1 MDKPLFPFF
10 STENFMPHGHCYLWE
25 PALLWLHVLSDSLI
39 ALAYFSIPVTLLFFV
54 RKRRD
59 LQFHWMFIC
68 FAVFILACG
77 ASHVM
82 EVWTVWHPAYWLSGG
97 IKAITALVSI
107 PTAFLLVKLIPLAL
121 ALPSPAVMAAS
132 NEQLRQEIADRT
144 RIEAALS
151 LKNLELASLNEELR
165 AFSYSVSHDLR
176 TPLRSLDGF
185 SLALLEDYSDK
196 LDAEGKDALQR
207 IRTASQRMGRLI
219 DDMLRLSQVTRSEIR
234 LEVIDLS
241 LLCHGIA
248 ATLREGQ
255 PARAVQWHIDEGM
268 QLRADKGLI
277 GIVMQNLIEN
287 AWKFTGRTEHP
298 EIRVGCKEIDGSQVF
313 FVADN
318 GAGFDMLHAEKLF
331 GTFERLHAVSDF
343 KGTGIG
349 LALVKRIIRRHDG
362 EIWAEARVGY
372 GATFYFCMK
381 EDQDVLPA

>member
-1 MDKPLFPFF
+1 MNNPITRFF
-10 STENFMPHGHCYLWE
+10 STDNFMPHGHCYLWE
-25 PALLWLHVLSDSLI
+25 PVLLWLHVVSDSLI
-39 ALAYFSIPVTLLFFV
+39 AIAYFSIPVTLLFFV
-54 RKRRD
+54 RKRKD

-68 FAVFILACG
+68 FAIFILACG

-82 EVWTVWHPAYWLSGG
+82 EVWTVWTPAYWLSGG

-121 ALPSPAVMAAS
+121 ALPSPAALAAS

-151 LKNLELASLNEELR
+151 KKNLELASLNEELR

-196 LDAEGKDALQR
+196 LDADGQDALRR
-207 IRTASQRMGRLI
+207 IRMASQRMGRLI

-234 LEVIDLS
+234 PEPIDLS
-241 LLCHGIA
+241 ALCNGIV
-248 ATLREGQ
+248 ATLSEAQ
-255 PARAVQWHIDEGM
+255 PQRSVQWQVDPGM
-268 QLRADKGLI
+268 QLQADKGLI

-287 AWKFTGRTEHP
+287 AWKFTGRTDQPAIH
-298 EIRVGCKEIDGSQVF
+298 IGARNIDGNQVF

-343 KGTGIG
+343 TGTGIG
-349 LALVKRIIRRHDG
+349 LALVKRIIRRHEG
-362 EIWAEARVGY
+362 EIWAEARVGL

-381 EDQDVLPA
+381 EDRDVLSA

>member
-1 MDKPLFPFF
+1 
-10 STENFMPHGHCYLWE
+10 
-25 PALLWLHVLSDSLI
+25 WLHVLSDSLI

-234 LEVIDLS
+234 LEAIDLS
-241 LLCHGIA
+241 LLCHGIV

-255 PARAVQWHIDEGM
+255 PARAVQWQIDEGM

-287 AWKFTGRTEHP
+287 AWKFTSRTERP
-298 EIRVGCKEIDGSQVF
+298 EIRIGCNEIDGNQVF

-362 EIWAEARVGY
+362 EICAEARVGH

>member
-1 MDKPLFPFF
+1 MNNPITRFF
-10 STENFMPHGHCYLWE
+10 STDNFMPHGHCYLWE
-25 PALLWLHVLSDSLI
+25 PALLWLHVVSDSLI
-39 ALAYFSIPVTLLFFV
+39 AIAYFSIPVTLLFFV
-54 RKRRD
+54 RKRKD

-68 FAVFILACG
+68 FAIFILACG

-82 EVWTVWHPAYWLSGG
+82 EVWTVWTPAYWLSGG

-121 ALPSPAVMAAS
+121 ALPSPAALAAS

-144 RIEAALS
+144 RIEAALNQ
-151 LKNLELASLNEELR
+151 KNLELASLNEELK

-196 LDAEGKDALQR
+196 LDADGQDALQR
-207 IRTASQRMGRLI
+207 IRMASQRMGRLI

-234 LEVIDLS
+234 LEPIDLS
-241 LLCHGIA
+241 ALCNGIV
-248 ATLREGQ
+248 ATLGEAHPQRS
-255 PARAVQWHIDEGM
+255 VQWQIDPGM
-268 QLRADKGLI
+268 QLHADKGLI

-287 AWKFTGRTEHP
+287 AWKFTGRTDQPAIH
-298 EIRVGCKEIDGSQVF
+298 IGAREIDGNAVF

-343 KGTGIG
+343 TGTGIG

-362 EIWAEARVGY
+362 EIWAEARVGH

-381 EDQDVLPA
+381 EDRDVLSA